1 MVPLRVAM
9 HVGGRV
15 SIYVGLQVLSRLE
28 PTIPTP
34 APVVF
39 ESSVHLETAIRL
51 PLRMAIRTTF

>member
-1 MVPLRVAM
+1 M